1 LEFDSSKTNSLV
13 RTIGIPKDK
22 IKLKTV
28 ANEIITINNPKV
40 DCELFRVNDG
50 IRIKGINA

>member
-1 LEFDSSKTNSLV
+1 M
-13 RTIGIPKDK
+13 GIPKDK
-22 IKLKTV
+22 TKLKTV

-50 IRIKGINA
+50 IRTKGINA

>member
-1 LEFDSSKTNSLV
+1 M
-13 RTIGIPKDK
+13 PKDK

-40 DCELFRVNDG
+40 DCELLRVNKG
-50 IRIKGINA
+50 IRRKGINA

>member
-1 LEFDSSKTNSLV
+1 M
-13 RTIGIPKDK
+13 GIPKDK
-22 IKLKTV
+22 TKLKTV

-40 DCELFRVNDG
+40 DWELFRVNNG